1 MKKKLIVIA
10 SAALVAA
17 FGAGSA
23 VAQEK
28 VVYVPVDLHACNY
41 NEGKGAADLDSA
53 VEKWNA
59 YMDEDDADAY
69 AAWTLTKHYAN
80 EDQDFD
86 VLWLGAHRNGTTM
99 GAGTDNY
106 IANGGEVAEGF
117 GEVVDCGM
125 SGNYASRMFKAPPAG
140 NVPGSG
146 VIVFTSCTLNDGG
159 SYEDVIAGTTAWA
172 KVLGDAGSQ
181 AAIYHWYP
189 IYGTGE
195 NDIDW
200 KVITSYPSHTELG
213 KDYDLMGNGGL
224 HLKRRELLGSLDSCD
239 VARVYDAKSRRA
251 GKIRD

>member
-1 MKKKLIVIA
+1 MQKKLMVIL

-17 FGAGSA
+17 LGAGNA

-28 VVYVPVDLHACNY
+28 VVYVPVDLYACNY

-53 VEKWNA
+53 TEKWNA
-59 YMDEDDADAY
+59 YMDENDADAY
-69 AAWTLTKHYAN
+69 AAWTLTKYYTSP
-80 EDQDFD
+80 DQDFD

-99 GAGTDNY
+99 GEGADNF
-106 IANGGEVAEGF
+106 IAKGGEVAAGF
-117 GEVVDCGM
+117 DEVVDCGM
-125 SGNYASRMFKAPPAG
+125 AGNYASRMFKAPPDG
-140 NVPGSG
+140 NVPESG
-146 VIVFTSCTLNDGG
+146 VIVFTNCSLNDGS
-159 SYEDVIAGTTAWA
+159 SYDDVIAGATAWA

-213 KDYDLMGNGGL
+213 KDYDRMGNGGL
-224 HLKRRELLGSLDSCD
+224 HLKHRELLGGLATCD
-239 VARVYDAKSRRA
+239 VARVYDAKSRRT